1 MRGLRDSRKLDRSE
15 VNLRVGNGARVAAVA
30 VGTYELVLPSGLNL
44 LLSCTFFKFKQ
55 CFSFLLDKEVLH
67 VLTVMEGIQF
77 IKMMFI

>member
-1 MRGLRDSRKLDRSE
+1 M
-15 VNLRVGNGARVAAVA
+15 NLHKGSGARVAAVA
-30 VGTYELVLPSGLNL
+30 VGTCELVLPSGLNL

-67 VLTVMEGIQF
+67 VLTVMKGFQF